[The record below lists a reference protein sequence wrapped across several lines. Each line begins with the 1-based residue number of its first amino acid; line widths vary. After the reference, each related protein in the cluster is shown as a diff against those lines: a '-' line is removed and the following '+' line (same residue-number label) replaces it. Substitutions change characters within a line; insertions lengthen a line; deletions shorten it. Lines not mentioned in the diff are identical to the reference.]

1 MDSIEEMDAKKV
13 KEIKQIFSELFNEL
27 NHMGNE
33 DNVKNALAEVLGEQH
48 RTLQQNYF
56 RYVIV
61 PSIQVFADKQE
72 KHFTDLRNEGSCEL
86 AQKLLPLAKML
97 TFPLFNMLLGN
108 EICFVTKT
116 KLLVFL
122 S

>member
-27 NHMGNE
+27 NFMGNE
-33 DNVKNALAEVLGEQH
+33 GNVQDALKEVLGEQH

-86 AQKLLPLAKML
+86 AQKLLPLAKNAYL
-97 TFPLFNMLLGN
+97 PF
-108 EICFVTKT
+108 I
-116 KLLVFL
+116 
-122 S
+122 

>member
-27 NHMGNE
+27 NFMGNE
-33 DNVKNALAEVLGEQH
+33 GNVQDALKEVLGEQH

-72 KHFTDLRNEGSCEL
+72 KHFTDLRNEDSCEL
-86 AQKLLPLAKML
+86 AQKLLPLAKNAYL
-97 TFPLFNMLLGN
+97 PF
-108 EICFVTKT
+108 I
-116 KLLVFL
+116 
-122 S
+122 